1 MMKHIRI
8 AISTLPYK
16 EKQKSEGVQRKILNR
31 TSWFKDQSTQY
42 RKSDHWSLFFTASIY
57 R

>member
-16 EKQKSEGVQRKILNR
+16 EKQKAEGVQRKILNR
-31 TSWFKDQSTQY
+31 MSWFKDQRTQY
-42 RKSDHWSLFFTASIY
+42 CKSDHWSLFFTASIY